1 MECGFTDLFLKERKK
16 KHILNLSFQV
26 EYKKKERR
34 MELGRE
40 LRKAQKFLIIQ
51 VV

>member
-1 MECGFTDLFLKERKK
+1 
-16 KHILNLSFQV
+16 
-26 EYKKKERR
+26 

-51 VV
+51 VLKFTLSGSMERIQNFLNNS